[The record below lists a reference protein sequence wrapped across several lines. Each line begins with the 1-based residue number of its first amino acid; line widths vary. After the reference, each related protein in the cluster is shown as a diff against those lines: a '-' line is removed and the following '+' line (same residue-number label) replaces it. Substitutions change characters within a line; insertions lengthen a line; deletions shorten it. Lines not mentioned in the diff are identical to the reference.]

1 MLSIPRLEI
10 KNLVF
15 TYGDTRVFDNFSIAS
30 DAPVIVLRGPSG
42 CGKTTLLKLL
52 TGFLLSQGLSE
63 LPLACSPALIIQEDG
78 LFPWMTGRGSLSLG
92 GRLVWADA
100 CNHRLYPMVEPLL
113 RQRCFRMSYGQ
124 RRKVELFGAFLR
136 RHDLLCLD
144 EPFNFIDQS
153 TRATMIDFIN
163 KGALADRL
171 VVMSSHYESDIA
183 GLDCDVIEFDGDLPI
198 SACRHYAYSAGTRLS
213 TFSGITH
220 D

>member
-1 MLSIPRLEI
+1 
-10 KNLVF
+10 
-15 TYGDTRVFDNFSIAS
+15 
-30 DAPVIVLRGPSG
+30 
-42 CGKTTLLKLL
+42 
-52 TGFLLSQGLSE
+52 
-63 LPLACSPALIIQEDG
+63 
-78 LFPWMTGRGSLSLG
+78 
-92 GRLVWADA
+92 
-100 CNHRLYPMVEPLL
+100 
-113 RQRCFRMSYGQ
+113 MSYGQ